1 MALFDTNE
9 GGGLFDNLPNIF
21 MTPDFAQTGILTDE
35 QQKGLRNQATK
46 AGLLGSALT
55 YFATP
60 QTGNYGSIV
69 PYLAK
74 AGLGGMGAAQDVYG
88 SGLTNLY
95 RQRLSSGRDDPFGN
109 IDITK
114 FTPESIQAFQESGNK
129 DYSKLRA
136 TPENRGQAS
145 QSSDIQLINRYN
157 ETYAKYQQDPKNPLL
172 RNEVKALELKLGL
185 QQPPQTQAELVKKQL
200 TPLETKV
207 EEKSAQD
214 LVDFTIGG
222 GFSDVQKGLSQL
234 EIAKQT
240 LQTQPEGKITGK
252 LVGAQDDT
260 GILKYTNPIAQDTKE
275 QVQEIAQR
283 NLRVILG
290 PQFTAKEGEA
300 LINRVYNPALPQ
312 SVNVKRLDLLQEQ
325 MTSAA
330 KTKQEAVNYY
340 NENGTLKGFKGKL
353 YNNASDFLNEYNAKI
368 KGTEKAGSTQQMP
381 TTGGFKEGMKT
392 KSKSGKPMIFRNG
405 QWEYE

>member
-9 GGGLFDNLPNIF
+9 GGGLFDSLPNIF

-35 QQKGLRNQATK
+35 QQKSLRNQATK

-95 RQRLSSGRDDPFGN
+95 RQRLSEQRDDRLYNVDGALVDKAGKVVYQSNQQPKIN
-109 IDITK
+109 TDIIDVGREKIL
-114 FTPESIQAFQESGNK
+114 INK
-129 DYSKLRA
+129 D
-136 TPENRGQAS
+136 TGEP
-145 QSSDIQLINRYN
+145 IQRFAVTKPPA
-157 ETYAKYQQDPKNPLL
+157 E
-172 RNEVKALELKLGL
+172 
-185 QQPPQTQAELVKKQL
+185 PQTKAEIVKKNL
-200 TPLETKV
+200 TPLEAEIDK
-207 EEKSAQD
+207 KAADD
-214 LVDFTIGG
+214 LVQFTIGG
-222 GFSDVQKGLSQL
+222 GFSDVQKSLSQL
-234 EIAKQT
+234 NAAKESLKQT
-240 LQTQPEGKITGK
+240 PEGEITGK
-252 LVGAQDDT
+252 LIGIQDDT
-260 GILKYTNPIAQDTKE
+260 GVLKYTKPNALNTKE

-283 NLRVILG
+283 NLRLILG
-290 PQFTAKEGEA
+290 AAFTAKEGEQ
-300 LINRVYNPALPQ
+300 LIARVYNPALPQ
-312 SVNVKRLDLLQEQ
+312 SVNAQRLELLENQLL
-325 MTSAA
+325 SAA
-330 KTKQEAVNYY
+330 KTKQEAVEYY

-353 YNNASDFLNEYNAKI
+353 YNSTSEFLNDYNDKL
-368 KGTEKAGSTQQMP
+368 KGTKKADATQKMP
-381 TTGGFKEGMKT
+381 TTSGFTEGAKT

>member
-1 MALFDTNE
+1 MALFDTM
-9 GGGLFDNLPNIF
+9 G
-21 MTPDFAQTGILTDE
+21 
-35 QQKGLRNQATK
+35 
-46 AGLLGSALT
+46 GLLGGLGDYGFGVPSNTGGLISDDEREAINKRALMSGGINAALT
-55 YFATP
+55 YLATP
-60 QTGNYGSIV
+60 KNLNTGSALPYLGRAGLAGFGASQNTVDQALNTAYRNRILSARDDTDKLYTIDGALVDRTGNV
-69 PYLAK
+69 
-74 AGLGGMGAAQDVYG
+74 VY
-88 SGLTNLY
+88 
-95 RQRLSSGRDDPFGN
+95 QAP
-109 IDITK
+109 K
-114 FTPESIQAFQESGNK
+114 ES
-129 DYSKLRA
+129 
-136 TPENRGQAS
+136 RGQAS
-145 QSSDIQLINRYN
+145 QSSDIQLLNRYN
-157 ETYAKYQQDPKNPLL
+157 ETFANYQKDPKNPLL

-240 LQTQPEGKITGK
+240 LQTQPEGRITGK
-252 LVGAQDDT
+252 LVGVQDDT
-260 GILKYTNPIAQDTKE
+260 GVLKYTNPTAQDTKE

-283 NLRVILG
+283 NLRLILG

-330 KTKQEAVNYY
+330 KTKQEAVDYY
-340 NENGTLKGFKGKL
+340 NANGTLKGFKGKL
-353 YNNASDFLNEYNAKI
+353 YNSTSDFLNEYNAKI
-368 KGTEKAGSTQQMP
+368 KGTEKAPAKATTQQP
-381 TTGGFKEGMKT
+381 SGFTEGSRT
-392 KSKSGKPMIFRNG
+392 KSKSGKSMIFRNG